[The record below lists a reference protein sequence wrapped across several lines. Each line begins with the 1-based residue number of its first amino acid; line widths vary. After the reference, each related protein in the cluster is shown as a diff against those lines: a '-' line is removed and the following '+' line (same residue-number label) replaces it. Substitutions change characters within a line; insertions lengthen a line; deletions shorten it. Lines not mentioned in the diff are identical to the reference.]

1 MAITLTISGTTIEF
15 PSSGASADWSPAVIQ
30 FAQAVEGAL
39 ASVVG
44 AFDVPPQIQ
53 IIDSYN
59 PGVSV
64 DMPSFSFPTSDV
76 RAAQL
81 IYSVYR
87 TTTTETA
94 YETGTLEIVYSPN
107 NPSTQQW
114 ETSRSYTG
122 DGKISF
128 YVTDAG
134 QVQFTTET
142 MGGSNHSGTISYTA
156 KALLQN

>member
-1 MAITLTISGTTIEF
+1 MAITLTIGGTIIEF
-15 PSSGASADWSPAVIQ
+15 PSSAAAPNWAEGVIQ
-30 FAQAVEGAL
+30 FAQATEAAL
-39 ASVVG
+39 ASVAG
-44 AFDVPPQIQ
+44 AFDVAPQIQ
-53 IIDSYN
+53 IIDAYN
-59 PGVSV
+59 PGVNV

-94 YETGTLEIVYSPN
+94 YETGTLQIVYSPN

-114 ETSRSYTG
+114 EVSRQYTG

-134 QVQFTTET
+134 QVQFTTEA
-142 MGGSNHSGTISYTA
+142 MGGSSHTGTLTYTA
-156 KALLQN
+156 KALLQT